1 MVKGERKTIMKT
13 TLVKVIGY
21 RLAVMGVAAMLL
33 LAGTVQAVD
42 YKNSYRNDRYAF
54 SGQQSA
60 ISIQTMA
67 TAPTAGFQS
76 TSAYS
81 GQWNQDAHQSMLNA
95 DGTVN
100 GEAYGIGRRPGIRRD
115 PVAPPP
121 NPGDPDEEEDEG
133 NVPLGNGLLVLM
145 LLALAYAGI
154 RKLRRERE
162 P

>member
-1 MVKGERKTIMKT
+1 MKT

-33 LAGTVQAVD
+33 LTNTVQAVN
-42 YKNSYRNDRYAF
+42 YKNSYKAGRVAI
-54 SGQQSA
+54 SGQQSV
-60 ISIQTMA
+60 ISIQT
-67 TAPTAGFQS
+67 TAPAVGFQS

-133 NVPLGNGLLVLM
+133 NVPLGNGLWALM
-145 LLALAYAGI
+145 LLAFAYACV